1 MLRAV
6 ALSFAIVGHRTER
19 LGARQKLEMLRA
31 VALSSAI
38 VGHRTERLRAP
49 QKLKMLRAVALS
61 FAIVGH
67 RTERLGAPPGP
78 LWVVFSSKLIIFGPS
93 SALWP
98 PHLRL

>member
-38 VGHRTERLRAP
+38 VGHRTERLRAL

-61 FAIVGH
+61 FAIYDTEQRDWGH
-67 RTERLGAPPGP
+67 LLGHFGS
-78 LWVVFSSKLIIFGPS
+78 FSLQN
-93 SALWP
+93 
-98 PHLRL
+98 